1 MKRIPPLKHL
11 FILVLFVHAS
21 LNAQTFS
28 CRVFNEDKGLN
39 QKFIYSICQ
48 NKNGVLEIGTD
59 NGLVFYNGDRFN
71 LKTSA
76 AGFSEDKI
84 SCVFSDSRNIT
95 WIGHFQEGISY
106 KENGIYHVLD
116 SSSKADGMIKC
127 FAEAPGGDLWGVS
140 ESKGIFHIDFQK
152 KKLLIPE
159 PASLGVVQVCFNANG
174 NLLQARED
182 GVAVCSIQSGNIK
195 VLNIIPETQN
205 KIIQSIATG
214 RIDKQEALFVAVN
227 GEGIYCFVATPKGY
241 VLQVVVQK
249 DLQLKDY
256 EFSTMVC
263 DNTNSLWIA
272 TMGEGLRK
280 VNFYAD
286 FVPTDVS
293 IYSVENGLPDNNI
306 KSLLVDRENNLW
318 AGTFGQGLFQITFS
332 VFRFYTKENGLLHT
346 EVNCLV
352 KDLHE
357 NFWIGNNK
365 GLTRFRKSGDQ
376 RVLFFNEKNGFVT
389 DKVNALLLDRSGF
402 LWIGTAA
409 NGIYRMDPVKNTFEN
424 ISSRFKLTSKSINTF
439 ALAADGSV
447 FAGTMDGLYIF
458 TPELSAV
465 RYLNTVDGLM
475 HNNIQHL
482 FIDSKN
488 NTWFSSPGTPPYF
501 MKNDKFTAFQEIDKL
516 KGYNISAVNEDSA
529 HIMWIAT
536 DGDGVFSYDG
546 KSFHRYGE
554 NDGLKSNYCYAVI
567 TGLKNYTWV
576 VHKSGLSMRFPG
588 DSVFYSF
595 TAADNKLFG
604 DLSPFT
610 YRATDGNI
618 YLCSK
623 LGFIE
628 IPAGERSILKMQ
640 PQISLAGLFIN
651 GKAFPLQ
658 DEINLKPG
666 TYNLSLDFDNI
677 LLGSPV
683 PLPVYYRII
692 GADSVWRYVAGRTI
706 IIPQLSPGSY
716 TLEVISSRN
725 NNINTGKPYAVK
737 IFIDKP
743 YWQKAWF
750 IISLCVCIPLIVI
763 VVFRYRT
770 AKLVRINTKL
780 QHLVEER
787 TTEVK
792 KEKEAVSKINK
803 ALEEKS
809 QDVIDSILYAKRI
822 QMAMLPHEQVLKNQF
837 PEHFIF
843 YRPRDIVSGDFYW
856 FADKGDLFI
865 VAAVDCTGH
874 GIPGAFM
881 SMIGTTLLNKIVFDY
896 NITEP
901 AQILDQLNKELM
913 GSLHHDESYSVS
925 MDGMDIALCIY
936 HKTEKTMQFAGA
948 GRPLLVV
955 RNKVVTEYKT
965 SNLGIGTN
973 YIKLT
978 PGFKQVDVPLQ
989 PGDTVY
995 LFTDGYN
1002 DQFNYEDNKK
1012 FSSRRFR
1019 ETVADLG
1026 DEPMDLIGFTI
1037 EHIFD
1042 EWKGDHF
1049 QFDDILVL
1057 GFRVE

>member
-1 MKRIPPLKHL
+1 MKRISPLKQ
-11 FILVLFVHAS
+11 FFVLFLFAHAALS
-21 LNAQTFS
+21 AQTFS
-28 CRVFNEDKGLN
+28 CRVFNEDKGLT

-59 NGLVFYNGDRFN
+59 NGLAFYNGDRF
-71 LKTSA
+71 TSQSST
-76 AGFSEDKI
+76 AGYAEDKI
-84 SCVFSDSRNIT
+84 SSVFSDSRNIT

-116 SSSKADGMIKC
+116 SSAKADGMIKC
-127 FAEAPGGDLWGVS
+127 FAEAPGGDIWGVS
-140 ESKGIFHIDFQK
+140 EGKGIFHIDFQK
-152 KKLLIPE
+152 KKLLIPQPE
-159 PASLGVVQVCFNANG
+159 SAGVLQVCFNASG

-182 GVAVCSIQSGNIK
+182 GVAVCIVQSGNIK

-214 RIDKQEALFVAVN
+214 RIDKHEALFVAVS
-227 GEGIYCFVATPKGY
+227 GEGIYCFVATPSGY
-241 VLQVVVQK
+241 SLQVVVKK
-249 DLQLKDY
+249 DLLLKDY

-263 DNTNSLWIA
+263 DNTNGLWVA

-293 IYSVENGLPDNNI
+293 IYNELNGLPDDNI

-318 AGTFGQGLFQITFS
+318 AGTFGQGIFEITFS
-332 VFRFYTKENGLLHT
+332 VFRFYTKENGLLHPD
-346 EVNCLV
+346 VNCLV
-352 KDLHE
+352 KDQHE
-357 NFWIGNNK
+357 NFWIGNNN
-365 GLTRFRKSGDQ
+365 GLTRFRKTGDQ
-376 RVLFFNEKNGFVT
+376 RILFFDDKNGFVQ
-389 DKVNALLLDRSGF
+389 DKINALLLDYAGF
-402 LWIGTAA
+402 LWIGTAT
-409 NGIYRMDPVKNTFEN
+409 NGIYRMDPLKQTFEN
-424 ISSRFKLTSKSINTF
+424 LSSRFKLASKSINTF
-439 ALAADGSV
+439 ALSADGSV
-447 FAGTMDGLYIF
+447 FAGTTDGLYIF
-458 TPELSAV
+458 NPGISAV
-465 RYLNTVDGLM
+465 RYLTTVDGLM

-482 FIDSKN
+482 FADSKN
-488 NTWFSSPGTPPYF
+488 NIWFSSPGTPPYF
-501 MKNDKFTAFQEIDKL
+501 MKNDKFTAFQGIDKL
-516 KGYNISAVNEDSA
+516 KGYNISAVTEDSA
-529 HIMWIAT
+529 HLMWIAT
-536 DGDGVFSYDG
+536 DGDGTFSYNG
-546 KSFHRYGE
+546 KAFRRYSE
-554 NDGLKSNYCYAVI
+554 SDGLKSNYCYAVV
-567 TGLKNYTWV
+567 TGIKNYTWV

-595 TAADNKLFG
+595 SAADNKLF
-604 DLSPFT
+604 DELTPCT
-610 YRATDGNI
+610 YRAPDGSI

-628 IPAGERSILKMQ
+628 IPVADRSILKMQ

-658 DEINLKPG
+658 DEISLKPG

-677 LLGSPV
+677 LLGSTV
-683 PLPVYYRII
+683 PLPIYYRII
-692 GADSVWRYVAGRTI
+692 GADSVWRYAAGRTI
-706 IIPQLSPGSY
+706 IIPQLSPGNY
-716 TLEVISSRN
+716 TLEVVSSRN
-725 NNINTGKPYAVK
+725 NNINTGKPYTVK

-743 YWQKAWF
+743 FWQKAWF
-750 IISLCVCIPLIVI
+750 IISMCVCIPLIVI
-763 VVFRYRT
+763 VIMRYRT
-770 AKLVRINTKL
+770 ANLVRINAKL
-780 QHLVEER
+780 QMLVEER
-787 TTEVK
+787 TSEVK
-792 KEKEAVSKINK
+792 KEKEEVSKINK
-803 ALEEKS
+803 ALEAKS
-809 QDVIDSILYAKRI
+809 QDIIDSILYAKRI

-837 PEHFIF
+837 PENFIF

-856 FADKGDLFI
+856 FADKADLFI

-901 AQILDQLNKELM
+901 VLILEQLNKELM
-913 GSLHHDESYSVS
+913 SSLHHNEKDSS
-925 MDGMDIALCIY
+925 MDGMDIALCVY
-936 HKTEKTMQFAGA
+936 HKTHKTMKFSGA

-955 RNKVVTEYKT
+955 RNKTVTEYKT
-965 SNLGIGTN
+965 SNVGIGA
-973 YIKLT
+973 ISKKLMS
-978 PGFKQVDVPLQ
+978 GFKQKDVDLQ

-995 LFTDGYN
+995 LFSDGYN

-1049 QFDDILVL
+1049 QFDDILVM
-1057 GFRVE
+1057 GFRIE